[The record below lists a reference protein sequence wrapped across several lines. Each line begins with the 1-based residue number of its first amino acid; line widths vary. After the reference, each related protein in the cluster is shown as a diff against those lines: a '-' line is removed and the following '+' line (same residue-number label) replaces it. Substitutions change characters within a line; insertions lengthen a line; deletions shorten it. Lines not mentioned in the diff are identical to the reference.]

1 MPGSRLGHQR
11 ALDAM
16 TGRAQPATFSGEITL
31 CTTAP
36 TSSTIGTEYA
46 ATGMARQA
54 VAFTAPTD
62 ADPPVTGN
70 TALLTFGPFTA
81 GTGAQITHAELVT
94 AGAGTIDPLAEFH
107 YYWTL
112 ETPKTPGVG
121 DSATIAIN
129 AFTASFTA

>member
-1 MPGSRLGHQR
+1 MPSSRFGRQR
-11 ALDAM
+11 MLDAV
-16 TGRAQPATFSGEITL
+16 TGRAQPATFSAEITL
-31 CTTAP
+31 TTTAP
-36 TSSTIGTEYA
+36 TSSTIGTEYG

-54 VAFTAPTD
+54 VSFSAPTD

-81 GTGAQITHAELVT
+81 GTGAQITHAELVV
-94 AGAGTIDPLAEFH
+94 ASAGTIDPLTEMT

-112 ETPKTPGVG
+112 TTPKTPGVG

-129 AFTASFTA
+129 GLTASFT